1 MTWAHSYLALDIGPI
16 WQERDGP
23 PEQNQDQTVQKVTL
37 TDTHTAQHSSA
48 PRFATTSAT
57 ASTAPKLTPR
67 INPASIKSPE
77 AALTPL
83 LELKARL
90 ASCVLCPISQTR
102 TQTVFGN
109 GVDRPEWLILGE
121 SPGYYEDL
129 AGEAFVGRAGQ
140 LLDQALHAVQ
150 IDRHKNAYITNA
162 IKCRA
167 ANDGKDRQPTDI
179 ELRNCTTYLHEQI
192 DLLAPRLICVL
203 GESAARSLLQLPSN
217 DKVDISID
225 SLREQIF
232 KYKNIPVVVSYHPT
246 HLLRTPADKR
256 LFWHDLC
263 RAKNFLESAA

>member
-1 MTWAHSYLALDIGPI
+1 MTWVHSYLALDIGPI

-23 PEQNQDQTVQKVTL
+23 PEKNHDQTIQKTTL
-37 TDTHTAQHSSA
+37 SETHAAQHSSA
-48 PRFATTSAT
+48 PIAVTSANAAKT
-57 ASTAPKLTPR
+57 PKISPR
-67 INPASIKSPE
+67 ANPASIKTAE

-83 LELKARL
+83 LELKARM

-129 AGEAFVGRAGQ
+129 AGDAFVGRAGQ
-140 LLDQALHAVQ
+140 LLDQALHAVHL
-150 IDRHKNAYITNA
+150 DRNKNSYITNA

-179 ELRNCTTYLHEQI
+179 ELGNCATYLHEQI
-192 DLLAPRLICVL
+192 DLLAPRLIFVL
-203 GESAARSLLQLPSN
+203 GENTARSLLHLPSN
-217 DKVDISID
+217 NNAEISID

-232 KYKNIPVVVSYHPT
+232 RYKNIPVVVSYHPT

-263 RAKNFLESAA
+263 RAKNFLEPAA